1 MSVLAAT
8 MLLFAAEGPVM
19 IVSAPEAEY
28 DIGYDELIAGD
39 DRAALE
45 AIENCKELPTDDPAR
60 QINHAIAF
68 ARLGEY
74 NGARKSF
81 DAAARNL
88 ERFEL
93 QTSSGEWVDSKVIAR
108 RGLAMLDEG
117 EFRGYEAL
125 AVR

>member
-19 IVSAPEAEY
+19 IVSAPETEY
-28 DIGYDELIAGD
+28 DIGYDELVAGN

-45 AIENCKELPTDDPAR
+45 AIENCKNLPADDPAR
-60 QINHAIAF
+60 QINLAIAL
-68 ARLGEY
+68 ARLGDY
-74 NGARKSF
+74 NEARNSF
-81 DAAARNL
+81 DAAARNI

-108 RGLAMLDEG
+108 RGLAMLDKG